1 MVLEQRFAFAQLLR
15 LRDDVRGN
23 LLELRVQSRDL
34 VVQGGELA
42 LDVGDLL
49 LDLAQDVRDLLVLGT
64 DRSELCLGVG
74 EGIAQLCGILTERS
88 QLGTLRA
95 ELSLELRLLCLGVE
109 DRVRR
114 ERGRTWLDTDDQ
126 PSDRYQC
133 HQAGG
138 QT

>member
-1 MVLEQRFAFAQLLR
+1 MI
-15 LRDDVRGN
+15 
-23 LLELRVQSRDL
+23 
-34 VVQGGELA
+34 QGSELA
-42 LDVGDLL
+42 LDLGDFL
-49 LDLAQDVRDLLVLGT
+49 LDLAQDVRDLLVLGA
-64 DRSELCLGVG
+64 DGG
-74 EGIAQLCGILTERS
+74 
-88 QLGTLRA
+88 
-95 ELSLELRLLCLGVE
+95 ELRLGIGQRVAQASGVLAQSGELGALRAQLTLELLLLCLRVE

>member
-49 LDLAQDVRDLLVLGT
+49 LDLAQDVRDLLVLGAY
-64 DRSELCLGVG
+64 RCKLRLCVG
-74 EGIAQLCGILTERS
+74 EGVAQPGGILAKRCE
-88 QLGTLRA
+88 LGTLRA